1 MFEFWAGA
9 KDNAEKLTLEE
20 MYILD
25 DYFSEQYPEGV
36 SETEVNDWFWFYFD
50 DILDILGKWVSVH
63 SKHIDFLL
71 IFIKV

>member
-1 MFEFWAGA
+1 MKTYKEEPLYMFEFWAGA

-50 DILDILGKWVSVH
+50 DILDILGK
-63 SKHIDFLL
+63 
-71 IFIKV
+71 